1 MSSNNNFFFV
11 GPTAAGCPNLQSAL
25 SDFTILPPVK
35 RGDISNCA
43 RSQHPGIIV
52 IVDGMFH
59 SCPSVGHAELRDAM
73 KNGWTIWGL
82 SSLGAI
88 RACEMKEFGM
98 KGFGQVYERYLQDD
112 DFQDDEVA
120 LLHGPLPP
128 YPAFTEPLIHLR
140 AALTELEKQAILTA
154 KASAQIVL
162 HLKSLWYGKRT
173 LSAFVK
179 LALNE
184 TPSPRTE
191 AILADFERFRLKNQ
205 DLRNFLEL
213 RPWRKF

>member
-11 GPTAAGCPNLQSAL
+11 GPTAAGCANLQSAL

-35 RGDISNCA
+35 RGDISSCA
-43 RSQHPGIIV
+43 MSKHPGIIV

-140 AALTELEKQAILTA
+140 AALTELEKEKLLTA
-154 KASAQIVL
+154 KASAHIIQ

-173 LSAFVK
+173 PSAFVK
-179 LALNE
+179 LVLNAA
-184 TPSPRTE
+184 PGPKTE

-213 RPWRKF
+213 RPWEKF